1 MRKVILYMMMSVDGY
16 IAGPNNELDWMVPI
30 EDEAAI
36 EMGLI
41 NTVDTALIGHGSYK
55 DMAGYWPAA
64 AENPSTSKGEAE
76 FARKMNAIT
85 KLVFSQTEEK
95 LEWQN
100 AQQVLVRDNDDLAE
114 QVAKLK
120 RRPGKDMVLYGGV
133 RLAQTFAQLGLIDEY
148 RLVVHPVILGSG
160 KPLFKDIQDKTNLKL
175 VNTQHD
181 NSGTVLLNYQPD
193 KK

>member
-1 MRKVILYMMMSVDGY
+1 MRKVFLYMMTLDGY

-41 NTVDTALIGHGSYK
+41 NTVDIALIGHGSYK
-55 DMAGYWPAA
+55 GMAGYWPAA
-64 AENPSTSKGEAE
+64 VENPGEAE
-76 FARKMNAIT
+76 FAHKMNAIT

-100 AQQVLVRDNDDLAE
+100 AQQVLVKDNDDLAE

-120 RRPGKDMVLYGGV
+120 RGPGKDMVLYGGV

-148 RLVVHPVILGSG
+148 RLVVHPVILGRG

-175 VNTQHD
+175 VRTKHD
-181 NSGTVLLNYQPD
+181 NSGVVLLDYQPV